1 MCIRDRCSGDP
12 GHKEFLK
19 FPFSYSEK
27 ESDGREYVK
36 VKKITCSPHM
46 KLIRRDSN
54 LRIYFFWFDEEIG
67 KGEKVLVGHIG
78 GHPY

>member
-1 MCIRDRCSGDP
+1 MG
-12 GHKEFLK
+12 
-19 FPFSYSEK
+19 
-27 ESDGREYVK
+27 ES
-36 VKKITCSPHM
+36 
-46 KLIRRDSN
+46 RDSN